1 MLFSLETL
9 SSLNQSKLPMLEKFR
24 KLSKI
29 LFTFWTLVFCFFN
42 PASVA
47 LGDVTLLDRVVAI
60 VDDDVVLQSELD
72 ERLESVRQS
81 ILARGTSPPSE
92 QILKQKVLD
101 QLVLE
106 SIQLQAAERLGLRIS
121 DSELNQTMQK
131 IASQNNLSLEQFQD
145 ELQQQG
151 LTYQGAREQIKRE
164 MLLSRYQQRMVDRRV
179 RVTEK
184 EVQDF
189 LNSAAVK
196 SSNKVSYRLAHILLT
211 FPEGDTVA
219 AQQVDDLA
227 QSLLKQI
234 NQGSLFAD
242 LAVQHSQAS
251 TALQGGDLGW
261 RSGEELPTLF
271 ADIVPGLS
279 KGQIS
284 EPIKTKS
291 AVHLV
296 QLVDVR
302 GGKSKV
308 VQQSRVRHILIRL
321 NELRD
326 DLQSKKLIDEIH
338 QKIVNGEDF
347 AELARAYTDDAVSS
361 TSGGDLN
368 WVSPGQMVP
377 QFEEM
382 MNSTAKGEV
391 SKPFRTEF
399 GWHILEVMDRRAK
412 DIGELV
418 QANQARQILHRR
430 RYEEELQSWLGEI
443 RDESYIELKI

>member
-1 MLFSLETL
+1 MLFSEEVLL
-9 SSLNQSKLPMLEKFR
+9 YPNQSKLPMSGKF
-24 KLSKI
+24 KKI
-29 LFTFWTLVFCFFN
+29 FFTFWALLVCLF
-42 PASVA
+42 A
-47 LGDVTLLDRVVAI
+47 LGGVTLAAITPLDRVVAI

-81 ILARGTSPPSE
+81 ILARGTSPPSG
-92 QILKQKVLD
+92 QILQEKVLE

-106 SIQLQAAERLGLRIS
+106 SIQLQAAERLGLRVS

-131 IASQNNLSLEQFQD
+131 IASQNNLTLEQFQD
-145 ELQQQG
+145 ELLQQG

-189 LNSAAVK
+189 LNSAAAK
-196 SSNKVSYRLAHILLT
+196 TTNKASYRIAHILLT

-219 AQQVDDLA
+219 AQQIDDLA
-227 QSLLKQI
+227 QSLIEQV
-234 NQGSLFAD
+234 NQGGSFAD

-261 RSGEELPTLF
+261 RSSEELPTLF
-271 ADIVPGLS
+271 ADIVPNLS
-279 KGQIS
+279 KGEMPQ
-284 EPIKTKS
+284 PIKTKS
-291 AVHLV
+291 AIHLV

-338 QKIVNGEDF
+338 QKIVSGEDF

-377 QFEEM
+377 QFEEI
-382 MNSTAKGEV
+382 MNNTAQGQV

-412 DIGELV
+412 DIGDLV